1 MLIANYREATRSGLR
16 GFAQD
21 SIILSNPW
29 GFRLEEISISVDLW
43 HGEEDANVSISAAR
57 HLARTIP
64 NCKAAFLPGKGHW
77 LILDCWEEILRSLL
91 CYRGSS

>member
-1 MLIANYREATRSGLR
+1 MLLENYREATRNGLR

-29 GFRLEEISISVDLW
+29 GFRPQEISTPVLLW

-57 HLARTIP
+57 YLAHSIP
-64 NCKAAFLPGKGHW
+64 NCQA
-77 LILDCWEEILRSLL
+77 EIPAWQRALVVL
-91 CYRGSS
+91 